1 MIRRYSPCHWSQK
14 INWGLYQSPTLVVW
28 PFMAFLG
35 LEDQPKIDRF
45 LVYFKSLKHSSLDMS
60 APWSRGLRRWYVG
73 YASSHGFK
81 TRLNRIFGIFFFKMK
96 HSAFIWT
103 QGLHQ
108 VKKFQNF
115 LRSTI
120 QARGSKF
127 YLVSYLVAISV
138 NQNVAQKIHE
148 GVGLAT

>member
-1 MIRRYSPCHWSQK
+1 MIRRYSRCHWSQK

-60 APWSRGLRRWYVG
+60 APWPRGLRRRYVG

-81 TRLNRIFGIFFFKMK
+81 TRLNRIFGIFFSKWNIVQWFK
-96 HSAFIWT
+96 SYSPSNVVPT
-103 QGLHQ
+103 TLHTFSPYIATRQ
-108 VKKFQNF
+108 SHQYMRWRNSSPKSDN
-115 LRSTI
+115 LLI
-120 QARGSKF
+120 Q
-127 YLVSYLVAISV
+127 I
-138 NQNVAQKIHE
+138 I
-148 GVGLAT
+148 

>member
-1 MIRRYSPCHWSQK
+1 MW
-14 INWGLYQSPTLVVW
+14 
-28 PFMAFLG
+28 
-35 LEDQPKIDRF
+35 
-45 LVYFKSLKHSSLDMS
+45 
-60 APWSRGLRRWYVG
+60 
-73 YASSHGFK
+73 
-81 TRLNRIFGIFFFKMK
+81 IFP
-96 HSAFIWT
+96 FIWT

-108 VKKFQNF
+108 VKKFQYF